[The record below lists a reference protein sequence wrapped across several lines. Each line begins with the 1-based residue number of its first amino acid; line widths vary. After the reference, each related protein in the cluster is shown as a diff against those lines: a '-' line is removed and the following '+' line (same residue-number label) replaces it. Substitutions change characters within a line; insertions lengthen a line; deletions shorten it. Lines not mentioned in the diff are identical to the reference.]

1 MARRSR
7 VPRVVSLCCLAL
19 AAAAAGTAFV
29 GLRAAPRVPSAT
41 ARMAEGGAS
50 SSESAALVKIDD
62 ANVKAT
68 ASVLAGIAGLLVG
81 GIWIGAGLFA
91 ASSYAAR
98 REDDVGSALRGVSK
112 TALEA
117 LNFASNMDGKYKVTD
132 NLSKT
137 VSSAAEKNLKPA
149 DKANLDSAVGTVT
162 SSVGDLDK
170 EVGIKGTLGNIVLSA
185 SDLAAQAVDK
195 LLDFNEKNKVTDKLA
210 SQVSDLASKA
220 QSPKKQ

>member
-1 MARRSR
+1 MISRRSR
-7 VPRVVSLCCLAL
+7 VPRAVSLCCLAL

-29 GLRAAPRVPSAT
+29 GLRVAPRVPNAT
-41 ARMAEGGAS
+41 VRMAEGAS

-68 ASVLAGIAGLLVG
+68 AGFLAGLAGLLVG

-91 ASSYAAR
+91 ASSYAVR

-149 DKANLDSAVGTVT
+149 DKANLDNAVGTVS

-170 EVGIKGTLGNIVLSA
+170 EIGIKGTLGSIALSA
-185 SDLAAQAVDK
+185 SDLAAQAVEK
-195 LLDFNEKNKVTDKLA
+195 LLDFNEKNKVTDKIA
-210 SQVSDLASKA
+210 SQVSDIASKA